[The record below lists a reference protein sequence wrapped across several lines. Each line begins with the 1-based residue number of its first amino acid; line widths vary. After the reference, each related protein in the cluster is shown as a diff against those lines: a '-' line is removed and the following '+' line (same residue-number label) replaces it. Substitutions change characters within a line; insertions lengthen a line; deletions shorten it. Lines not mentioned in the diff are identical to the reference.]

1 MRVLNAEDVTR
12 LLTMDDCIDAMDRA
26 MRSLARDDVAVPP
39 RLIMPLIDDTGL
51 LFVMPGSSRTI
62 YGAKVIGLRP
72 DNPRRG
78 RPTIQGFV
86 ALFDPETGTPL
97 AIVDGGTITGM
108 RTAAA
113 SGLATRE
120 LARPDAKSHG
130 VFGTGVQAASHIDA
144 VAAVRD
150 IDEVVVWGRS
160 KEKAQALAQAEAE
173 RTGLSIRAAEDPK
186 EAAACDVVSTV
197 TGASGPILEGAWL
210 TPGAHVNLVGAHSP
224 TTREADSAAIT
235 RAGVFVETLEAALR
249 EAGDILIPIEE
260 GVFSKEAIRGT
271 IGEVL
276 LGLCPG
282 RTEPNQITLYKSLGN
297 TAQDLFAA
305 NAIFE
310 RALAADAGVEIDW

>member
-12 LLTMDDCIDAMDRA
+12 LLTMDDCIAAMEQA
-26 MRSLARDDVAVPP
+26 MRALVQDEVAVPP
-39 RLIMPLIDDTGL
+39 RLVMPLIDDTGL
-51 LFVMPGSSRTI
+51 LFVMPGSSKAI
-62 YGAKVIGLRP
+62 YGAKVTGLHP

-86 ALFDPETGTPL
+86 VLFDHETGTPL
-97 AIVDGGTITGM
+97 AIVDGGAVTAL
-108 RTAAA
+108 RTAGA

-120 LARPDAKSHG
+120 LARSDARSHG
-130 VFGTGVQAASHIDA
+130 IFGTGVQAASHIDA

-160 KEKAQALAQAEAE
+160 KEKAQALAGTEAE
-173 RTGLSIRAAEDPK
+173 RTGLSIRAAQDPR

-197 TGASGPILEGAWL
+197 TGASEPILEGAWL

-224 TTREADSAAIT
+224 TTREADSATIT
-235 RAGVFVETLEAALR
+235 RASVFVETLETTLK

-271 IGEVL
+271 IGDVL
-276 LGLCPG
+276 LGSCPG
-282 RTEPNQITLYKSLGN
+282 RAEPNQITLYKSLGN

-305 NAIFE
+305 NAAFE
-310 RALAADAGVEIDW
+310 KALAANAGIEIEW